1 MRRVFERAVVRIK
14 HTLQRHAGANP
25 SAYDA
30 WQNMDPPSMDYN
42 ERIVSR
48 AVFWLLALS
57 Q

>member
-42 ERIVSR
+42 ERIAPR